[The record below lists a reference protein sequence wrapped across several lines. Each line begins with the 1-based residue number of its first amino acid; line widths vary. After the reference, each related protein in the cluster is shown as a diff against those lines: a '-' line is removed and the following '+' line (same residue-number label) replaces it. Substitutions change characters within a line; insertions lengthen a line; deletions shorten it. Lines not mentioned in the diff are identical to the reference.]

1 MSRTERI
8 ATRGGRSSGQMTP
21 RRTTHLDPKG
31 RGDKSM
37 GVKRGT
43 TEDVHGVALQ
53 RLSNK
58 AKAGLPEPQ
67 SPGVQP
73 HTRRYHICYRRPQ
86 KPRVR
91 LLLVVRPVCG
101 PMRSERIQGDEW
113 GAYVALETFLSD
125 GTWDGLRPARARVTE
140 CQ

>member
-1 MSRTERI
+1 MC
-8 ATRGGRSSGQMTP
+8 
-21 RRTTHLDPKG
+21 
-31 RGDKSM
+31 
-37 GVKRGT
+37 VKRGT
-43 TEDVHGVALQ
+43 TEEGYGVALQ
-53 RLSNK
+53 RLRNK

-101 PMRSERIQGDEW
+101 PMRSEGIQGDEW
-113 GAYVALETFLSD
+113 GAYVVLETFLSD
-125 GTWDGLRPARARVTE
+125 GTWEGLRPARARVTE